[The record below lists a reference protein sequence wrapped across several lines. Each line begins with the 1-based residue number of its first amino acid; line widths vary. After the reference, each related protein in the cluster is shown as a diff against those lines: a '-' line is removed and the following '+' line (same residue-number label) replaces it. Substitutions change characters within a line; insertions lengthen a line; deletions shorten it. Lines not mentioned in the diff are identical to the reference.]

1 MMEEYSGE
9 GSAGWVSRPP
19 YTPPARP
26 CYVKRDITY
35 LEVALLSISGF
46 YG

>member
-1 MMEEYSGE
+1 MEEYSGE
-9 GSAGWVSRPP
+9 GSAGWVSPPSLIRPP
-19 YTPPARP
+19 VRP